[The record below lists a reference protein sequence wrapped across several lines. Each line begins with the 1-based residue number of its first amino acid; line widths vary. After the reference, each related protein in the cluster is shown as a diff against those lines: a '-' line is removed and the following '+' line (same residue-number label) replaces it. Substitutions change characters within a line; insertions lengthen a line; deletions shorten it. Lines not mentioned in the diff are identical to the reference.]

1 MTVED
6 VIDRLY
12 GLPLGEF
19 TAARNKAAAELS
31 GEDATRVKALRK
43 PTAAAAAVNRLV
55 REHRS
60 DVDAFLRASASLRD
74 AQFAGRGNLEDA
86 TKQQRDAL
94 TRLVKAGGE
103 PVRQSLLA
111 AAVDEDAAEEL
122 LAGRLERELE
132 PRGFGTLLSH
142 VTPTKRPAASKKPKP
157 DDREARAKLNEA
169 KQELAAAEAEERQAQ
184 RRWEQAK
191 NELDKARTAFENAER
206 RWQRSR
212 NSSS

>member
-1 MTVED
+1 M
-6 VIDRLY
+6 
-12 GLPLGEF
+12 
-19 TAARNKAAAELS
+19 
-31 GEDATRVKALRK
+31 KALRK
-43 PTAAAAAVNRLV
+43 PTAAAAAVNQLV
-55 REHRS
+55 REHRH
-60 DVDAFLRASASLRD
+60 DIDEFLSASAALRD
-74 AQFAGRGNLEDA
+74 AQVAGKGSLEDA

-94 TRLVKAGGE
+94 ARLVKAGGE

-111 AAVDEDAAEEL
+111 AAVDEDAANEL

-142 VTPTKRPAASKKPKP
+142 VKPSTRPARAKPPKQ

-169 KQELAAAEAEERQAQ
+169 KQELSAAEAEERQAR
-184 RRWEQAK
+184 RRWEQTQT
-191 NELDKARTAFENAER
+191 ELDKARIAFENAER